1 MVTYLNKIL
10 NVLFILYI
18 SFSFQTI
25 NDQIIAKISHLISNL
40 SLYYANIQGKSLTGM
55 REPYI
60 KIDISPLWYLI

>member
-40 SLYYANIQGKSLTGM
+40 SLHYANIQGKSLIGM

-60 KIDISPLWYLI
+60 KIDISPLW